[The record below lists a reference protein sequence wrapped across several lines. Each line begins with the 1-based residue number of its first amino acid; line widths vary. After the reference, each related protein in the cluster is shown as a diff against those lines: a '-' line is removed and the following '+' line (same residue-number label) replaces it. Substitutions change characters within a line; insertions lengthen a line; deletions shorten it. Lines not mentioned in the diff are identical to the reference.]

1 MIGCVH
7 PASLMPLATAV
18 LHVPAPERALEV
30 GCGEGEGVLFLAREF
45 PAARVRGVDRSA
57 EAIRRASA
65 KVGLD
70 PEGRA
75 AFKQGRPRALPYPDG
90 MFDLLAQTRGR
101 LHAGEVVRVLRPG
114 GHLIYVERPLWRLP
128 PAGTKRL
135 ARRLERLGFETVE
148 LGDSEGFP
156 FYVGRLRDPAGERE

>member
-1 MIGCVH
+1 
-7 PASLMPLATAV
+7 MPLATAAM
-18 LHVPAPERALEV
+18 HVPPPERALVVE
-30 GCGEGEGVLFLAREF
+30 CREGEEVLLLAREF

-75 AFKQGRPRALPYPDG
+75 AFKQGAPRALPFPDE
-90 MFDLLAQTRGR
+90 MFDLVAQVRGR
-101 LHAGEVVRVLRPG
+101 LAVGEMLRVLRPG
-114 GHLIYVERPLWRLP
+114 GHLIYVQRPLWRLP
-128 PAGTKRL
+128 PAGTTRL
-135 ARRLERLGFETVE
+135 ARRLGRLGFETVE

-156 FYVGRLRDPAGERE
+156 FYVGRLVDAGASPE